1 MTAAAIAQLPD
12 TPEWTRDLFQ
22 MGDDTCLRASRQEV
36 RLYQSSGSFTETA
49 YVRRNLET
57 AEEVQDLDCQGSVK
71 LIVQMLLHPLEVTVK
86 TVCYLSVHNRVR
98 IGEAIPPIRHQCL
111 EPGTGV
117 V

>member
-1 MTAAAIAQLPD
+1 VTTPVFERPDRKFGFTRAAAPS
-12 TPEWTRDLFQ
+12 
-22 MGDDTCLRASRQEV
+22 LR
-36 RLYQSSGSFTETA
+36 LLT

-71 LIVQMLLHPLEVTVK
+71 LVFQMLVHPLEVTVK
-86 TVCYLSVHNRVR
+86 TVCNLSVHNRVS
-98 IGEAIPPIRHQCL
+98 IGEAIPPIRRQCL